1 MDVATDS
8 MTLRAVASFESL
20 NLSGHM
26 ANPRIQSARF
36 KATLTGRIWKT
47 MTQIILIQSQPLY
60 GIRFCPSSTYFEPA
74 QTSPVV
80 LGLIFHDTKTLE
92 VYEEVIP
99 AGFPRRDIEYEE
111 VEHCDESEAFV
122 ELGKWVQEP

>member
-8 MTLRAVASFESL
+8 MTLRAVASLESL

-26 ANPRIQSARF
+26 ANPRIQTARF
-36 KATLTGRIWKT
+36 KATLRGRIWKT
-47 MTQIILIQSQPLY
+47 MTQIILNQGQPLY
-60 GIRFCPSSTYFEPA
+60 EKRFYPSSTYFEPA
-74 QTSPVV
+74 QTSPVM
-80 LGLIFHDTKTLE
+80 LGLIFHDAKTWE

-99 AGFPRRDIEYEE
+99 AGFPRCDIEYEE

-122 ELGKWVQEP
+122 ELGKWFQEP